1 MYNCWEERFIIFK
14 EVALPKWQRRR
25 RRWQTPHGG
34 GFATHAPSLLDTVY
48 DLGVTLDGF
57 LSGLDGA
64 ELEAQADC
72 AVFGFDKP
80 NHLFRCFEAR

>member
-1 MYNCWEERFIIFK
+1 MYNWGGKIIIFTK
-14 EVALPKWQRRR
+14 VALPKWQRRR

-34 GFATHAPSLLDTVY
+34 GFATHASSLLDAVD
-48 DLGVTLDGF
+48 DLRVALDGL

-64 ELEAQADC
+64 ELEAQANC
-72 AVFGFDKP
+72 AIFSFDKP